1 MHSWQ
6 GLTSAHFPAQLCT
19 FQVCQWDDSSGFSG
33 KRLTFEQKDE
43 LSACVRP
50 WWEVGCLGGGWAMLI
65 VKFKWIVVA
74 ACFVALRHPIAAK
87 PATLPYR
94 LALAADA

>member
-1 MHSWQ
+1 
-6 GLTSAHFPAQLCT
+6 L
-19 FQVCQWDDSSGFSG
+19 V
-33 KRLTFEQKDE
+33 
-43 LSACVRP
+43 
-50 WWEVGCLGGGWAMLI
+50 GGWAMLI